1 MALSSQCG
9 DFKMLQARTI
19 RLWTL
24 SAAALGFLCV
34 VPLSGSLAGEDK
46 PKEYCQSNS
55 GTSWDQRDPV
65 FDNVKRV
72 VIVVE
77 VRPNLEPEFAAK
89 IPKPLHKEN
98 LEELLVQLYTKRYAR
113 DGRGDTQTLRCYN
126 RNSQPVMVMSEKDIK
141 NGRHIE
147 LAKDH
152 GTLTVFL
159 KLFYLTSSGGVG
171 LATDLVSFSLINFR
185 SQDDIPIFKQVG
197 IPFSL
202 PLNATEEQLQKN
214 IKGFIDGRIH

>member
-1 MALSSQCG
+1 MQNRNLMYGGSMNLFMNFKFMAWG
-9 DFKMLQARTI
+9 FVFF
-19 RLWTL
+19 
-24 SAAALGFLCV
+24 ALGFGL
-34 VPLSGSLAGEDK
+34 LALEARAEK
-46 PKEYCQSNS
+46 RKEYCQSNS

-72 VIVVE
+72 LIVVE
-77 VRPNLEPEFAAK
+77 VSPNLEPEFAEK

-98 LEELLVQLYTKRYAR
+98 LENILVQLYTKRYAR

-159 KLFYLTSSGGVG
+159 KLFYQTSNVGVDFG
-171 LATDLVSFSLINFR
+171 TDLVSFSLVNSR
-185 SQDDIPIFKQVG
+185 SQDDISIFKQIE
-197 IPFSL
+197 IPYSL
-202 PLNATEEQLQKN
+202 PLSATDEQLSEK
-214 IKGFIDGRIH
+214 IKRYIDNQIR